1 MGRGGNGKGG
11 GGDGGGGG
19 GDSYQHG
26 ADWVCPLNHCAYRNF
41 AYRMRCRRCES
52 PRNGGK
58 HSQHGG
64 GKGGDA
70 PAGTATLAQRQVEL
84 ERVRTS
90 HQKKEEKLRKEKAD
104 LKRQLDAAL
113 AAAKAPP
120 TIADEDAD
128 EDMEDGDEVD
138 VEKELEVARKK
149 KKLMQDV
156 WADDDPEVLR
166 IDELIKKLVRRR
178 DEAKPQRVRLR
189 ILERNIDK
197 CQRQHDAKEKQ
208 LAELDT
214 KIKELQEE
222 REERRA
228 QLELA
233 AKNLEAARAERA
245 AELQKALEE
254 DAAKCKSAAATADS
268 ATGDPAAMAFYVIR
282 DQTRARLPGAQPG
295 LGNAIDQALGQLLS
309 LLAAL
314 PEQPPSSVAAG
325 AKNGSAAASGG
336 GGGGPGQ
343 QAGAATAGSV
353 TAAAAQPGAAVADSR
368 GTNASGAIDDGVI
381 PQLAATQAAELR
393 RQQSLAEKQREQT
406 LAIQQ
411 FTENYQAQLQQ
422 QAAAREQ
429 AAAAAAAAAG
439 TAGAGSTGHEH
450 IDDDDSD
457 LDASIPS
464 DGESDIGA
472 MQLDRAEGETEQD
485 RNNRVAKFLAEKRKR
500 KKEEK
505 RKERQTRRRANNQGG
520 TSRRDKEKS

>member
-1 MGRGGNGKGG
+1 MGRGGSGKGG
-11 GGDGGGGG
+11 GSVRGGGGG
-19 GDSYQHG
+19 GTFQHG
-26 ADWVCPLNHCAYRNF
+26 ADWICPLSHCAYRNF
-41 AYRMRCRRCES
+41 AYRIRCRKCEAH
-52 PRNGGK
+52 RDGGK
-58 HSQHGG
+58 HAQQGG

-70 PAGTATLAQRQVEL
+70 SSGGATLAQRQVEL
-84 ERVRTS
+84 DRVRSS
-90 HQKKEEKLRKEKAD
+90 HQKKEERLQREKAD

-113 AAAKAPP
+113 AAAKTPP
-120 TIADEDAD
+120 TTADEDAD
-128 EDMEDGDEVD
+128 DDMEDGDEVD

-197 CQRQHDAKEKQ
+197 CQRQYDLKEKQ

-222 REERRA
+222 REERKG
-228 QLELA
+228 QVELA
-233 AKNLEAARAERA
+233 AKNLEEARAERA

-254 DAAKCKSAAATADS
+254 DATKSKLAAANAIST
-268 ATGDPAAMAFYVIR
+268 TGDPAAMALNVIR

-309 LLAAL
+309 LLATL
-314 PEQPPSSVAAG
+314 PEQPPSSGSTG
-325 AKNGSAAASGG
+325 AKSGAATAGG

-343 QAGAATAGSV
+343 LAGAAAAV
-353 TAAAAQPGAAVADSR
+353 QAAEAAAQPGATEADSR
-368 GTNASGAIDDGVI
+368 RTDASGAIDGGVV
-381 PQLAATQAAELR
+381 PQLAASQAAELR
-393 RQQSLAEKQREQT
+393 RQQSLAEKQRAQT

-411 FTENYQAQLQQ
+411 FTENYQAQLQM

-429 AAAAAAAAAG
+429 AVAAAAAPTG
-439 TAGAGSTGHEH
+439 TAGAGATGREH

-457 LDASIPS
+457 LDASLPS
-464 DGESDIGA
+464 DGESDIAA
-472 MQLDRAEGETEQD
+472 MQLDRAEGETEQE
-485 RNNRVAKFLAEKRKR
+485 RNNRVANFLAERRKR
-500 KKEEK
+500 KKEER
-505 RKERQTRRRANNQGG
+505 RKQRQTRRRADNQGG
-520 TSRRDKEKS
+520 TTRKDKDNS